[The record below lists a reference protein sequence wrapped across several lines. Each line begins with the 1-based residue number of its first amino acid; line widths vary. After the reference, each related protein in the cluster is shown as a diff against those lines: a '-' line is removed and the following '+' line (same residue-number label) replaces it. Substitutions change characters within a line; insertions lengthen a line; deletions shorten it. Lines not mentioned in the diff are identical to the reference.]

1 MSTVI
6 RLDRNAID
14 ALFPDGSEARV
25 ELQRAVLSTVIKQ
38 SMHVKSPAQIEAMI
52 EKELTVIHAD
62 TRKLVAESSASVA
75 KEWFQSS
82 WGNHFLTSDRKQCIR
97 KAVEDSMAE
106 HVSESIKSAVS
117 ASRESVVFRASKI
130 AERDIQRIVDET
142 VDKSIEEAVKKRF
155 IELAAKA

>member
-38 SMHVKSPAQIEAMI
+38 SMHVKSPAQIQAMI
-52 EKELTVIHAD
+52 EKELLAIHAD
-62 TRKLVAESSASVA
+62 TRKLIAESSASVA
-75 KEWFQSS
+75 AEWFRKI
-82 WGNHFLTSDRKQCIR
+82 WGEHLLTSDRKMAVR

-106 HVSESIKSAVS
+106 HLTETINSAVSESKEAVI
-117 ASRESVVFRASKI
+117 SRAAKN
-130 AERDIQRIVDET
+130 AERDIQRIVDAT
-142 VDKSIEEAVKKRF
+142 VKQSIDEAVKQRF
-155 IELAAKA
+155 IELASKA